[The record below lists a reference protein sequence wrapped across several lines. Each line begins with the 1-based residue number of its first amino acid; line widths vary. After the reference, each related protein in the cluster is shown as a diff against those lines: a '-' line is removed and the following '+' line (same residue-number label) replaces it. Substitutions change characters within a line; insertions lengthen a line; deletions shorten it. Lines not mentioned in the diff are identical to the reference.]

1 MRWEKKEGEGR
12 ERGGGEGGEVGGRRE
27 EAKLAKPL
35 FPKLIRSNLLENRKL
50 IQGRKPLS
58 MENWFNRMYILFSFV
73 RHLLYLIM
81 GMCT

>member
-1 MRWEKKEGEGR
+1 MGEEGKRGDGERWRGR
-12 ERGGGEGGEVGGRRE
+12 RRRSGWERE
-27 EAKLAKPL
+27 EAKLAKLL

-50 IQGRKPLS
+50 TQGKEPLS